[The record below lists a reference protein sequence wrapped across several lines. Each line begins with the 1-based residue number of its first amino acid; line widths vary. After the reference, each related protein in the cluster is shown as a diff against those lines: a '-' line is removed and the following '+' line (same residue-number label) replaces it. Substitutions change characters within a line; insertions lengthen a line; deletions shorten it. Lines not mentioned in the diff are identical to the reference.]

1 MLHKIRPLG
10 WPALRTVRTCDAD
23 GRERKGMIMWICT
36 QISVYHFRA
45 RHASSAGQA
54 ACQAPQSARF
64 FQSIFTIAGRVL
76 RLKLKSLMRID
87 FTENLWKLRG
97 LYSHPKETHFMNE
110 KFCWWHLLVKV
121 HPVRRSGPLNTWIHF
136 IFQPLIYYVNLRCV
150 MGLVLGLA
158 LWKRTNLKTGHAKYV
173 AAERV
178 VISAGPPRNAR
189 VDEVRVVEI
198 HSSFQFY
205 TWDWES

>member
-121 HPVRRSGPLNTWIHF
+121 HPVRRGEAYYAQPQLA
-136 IFQPLIYYVNLRCV
+136 QPLCKIGVTFLLC
-150 MGLVLGLA
+150 
-158 LWKRTNLKTGHAKYV
+158 TGA
-173 AAERV
+173 
-178 VISAGPPRNAR
+178 
-189 VDEVRVVEI
+189 VRVGAVHNRNHVSI
-198 HSSFQFY
+198 MHRYPPAPWYHCPHLSI
-205 TWDWES
+205 DK